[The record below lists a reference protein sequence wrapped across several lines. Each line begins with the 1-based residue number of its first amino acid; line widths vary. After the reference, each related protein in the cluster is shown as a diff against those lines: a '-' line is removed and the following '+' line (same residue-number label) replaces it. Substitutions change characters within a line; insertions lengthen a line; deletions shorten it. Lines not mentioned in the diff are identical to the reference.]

1 MSTWTSTELDRIGG
15 AEELR
20 ISSRRR
26 DGSFSKAIIIWVA
39 RVGDDLFVRSAYGP
53 DNPWYVSAR
62 RRGAGRISAGGVERE
77 VDFADASD
85 ASAEAIDAAYHAK
98 YDPISSPRIV
108 ATVVGEK
115 VHPLTLRL
123 VPRDA

>member
-1 MSTWTSTELDRIGG
+1 MAAWTAEELERIGS

-26 DGSFSKAIIIWVA
+26 DGSFSRPVIIWVV
-39 RVGDDLFVRSAYGP
+39 RVGDDLFVRTAYGP
-53 DNPWYVSAR
+53 DNPWYVNAR
-62 RRGAGRISAGGVERE
+62 RRGRGRIAAGGVERE
-77 VDFADASD
+77 VEFADAAD
-85 ASAEAIDAAYHAK
+85 ADAVAIDAAYHAK

-115 VHPLTLRL
+115 VQALTLRL
-123 VPRDA
+123 VPLDA